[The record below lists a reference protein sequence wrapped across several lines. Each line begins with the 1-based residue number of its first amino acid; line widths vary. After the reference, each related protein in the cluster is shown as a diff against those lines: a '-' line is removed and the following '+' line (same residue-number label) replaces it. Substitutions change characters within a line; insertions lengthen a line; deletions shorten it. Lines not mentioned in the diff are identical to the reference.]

1 MKKAWTDEGW
11 EQYVYWQTQDRKTLK
26 KINKLLEDIERNG
39 TKGLGQSEKLKNH
52 DGYSRRIDQENR
64 LVFQLRDGELIIYA
78 CRGHYEA

>member
-39 TKGLGQSEKLKNH
+39 TKGLGKAEKLKKH
-52 DGYSRRIDQENR
+52 DGYSHRIDQENR